1 MDVQVWANSAT
12 MNEKFLRHVERIAL
26 ATFGQ
31 GLSGI
36 RSIGVRFGD
45 MTGPGAALSF
55 DCEAAVV
62 LGDGTELS
70 AYARDID
77 AAVCFYQA
85 AHALYETLEGAT
97 PAEKVADA
105 LPLAAELG
113 GSAPARGGENRR
125 QGEFACALAG
135 RVQAKL
141 AFVP

>member
-12 MNEKFLRHVERIAL
+12 MNEKFLRHIERIAL

-31 GLSGI
+31 GLGGI

-45 MTGPGAALSF
+45 MTGPGSALSF

-85 AHALYETLEGAT
+85 AHALYQTLEGA
-97 PAEKVADA
+97 PAETVVDN
-105 LPLAAELG
+105 LPLAAELRR
-113 GSAPARGGENRR
+113 PASDLAEPPGERPER
-125 QGEFACALAG
+125 A
-135 RVQAKL
+135 
-141 AFVP
+141 